1 VEVGMVRRVVVS
13 LIALF
18 LSLVLLVMGNGLL
31 GTLLA
36 VRLELEGFEPAL
48 AGLVLA
54 MFSVG
59 YVAGSL
65 YGIRVVERVGH
76 VHAFAA
82 FGAVAVVAILL
93 HPLHISVV
101 SWMVLRL
108 VVGLCIAG
116 LAAEIRGVS
125 AAAV

>member
-1 VEVGMVRRVVVS
+1 MPEWARCARDVEVGMVRRVVVS

-31 GTLLA
+31 GTLLS
-36 VRLELEGFEPAL
+36 VRLELEGFEPAM
-48 AGLVLA
+48 AWLVLA

-76 VHAFAA
+76 VRAFAA
-82 FGAVAVVAILL
+82 FGAVGRGRSRIRRRRPVRRVR
-93 HPLHISVV
+93 PT
-101 SWMVLRL
+101 RL
-108 VVGLCIAG
+108 YPP
-116 LAAEIRGVS
+116 RS
-125 AAAV
+125 